1 MNRVRE
7 NNLSAKRKRYPICGP
22 YTRLSVAKKCGHLT
36 VLNRYFCV
44 PCSTFFKR
52 KKVVCLTCE
61 KEFETFNSDA
71 LRGRK
76 FCSKNCYSETIG
88 DRQRGSKSHFWQGG
102 KTSSNRLLR
111 NSVETANWRK
121 AVFVRDGYKCIS
133 CGTGGRLSAD
143 HIKPW
148 SLFPELRFEIS
159 NGRTL
164 CWPCHRKIGVNPGQW
179 SKAQKV
185 AFNISKVIP
194 V

>member
-1 MNRVRE
+1 MKTIRE

-36 VLNRYFCV
+36 VLNRHFCV

-52 KKVVCLTCE
+52 KKIACQVCG
-61 KEFETFNSDA
+61 KNFETANCNFK
-71 LRGRK
+71 RGRK
-76 FCSKNCYSETIG
+76 FCSRECYSKTIA
-88 DRQRGSKSHFWQGG
+88 DRQRGSKSHLWQGG
-102 KTSSNRLLR
+102 KTAADRLLR

-121 AVFVRDGYKCIS
+121 AVFARDGYKCVA
-133 CGTGGRLSAD
+133 CGIGGRLSAD

-148 SLFPELRFEIS
+148 SLFPALRFDVS

-179 SKAQKV
+179 TRDKKD
-185 AFNISKVIP
+185 AFIASIAV
-194 V
+194 